1 MLKLHDLP
9 QKILIARHAVTEVA
23 CLDFI
28 APRTT
33 VAFLDDHS

>member
-9 QKILIARHAVTEVA
+9 QKILNWHAVTEVA